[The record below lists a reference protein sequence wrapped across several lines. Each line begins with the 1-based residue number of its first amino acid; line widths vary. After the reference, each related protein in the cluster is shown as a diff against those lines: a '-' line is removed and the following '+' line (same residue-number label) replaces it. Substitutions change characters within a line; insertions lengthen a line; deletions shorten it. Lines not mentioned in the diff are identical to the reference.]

1 MLAVI
6 ICEICP
12 LNDVEIMISVLLN
25 VFNTRGLLLPLIK
38 RMIEREV
45 SRTGD
50 IHQYLL
56 HNNSSWCASASETG
70 LFRSNS
76 TYTRFLSAFG
86 RLHGYNYLRSL
97 VQPLI
102 DTMSSMPPGTSY
114 EIDPTKAIGQDIAQ
128 NQRNVEYVAAKF
140 INLMSSSL
148 PALPG

>member
-25 VFNTRGLLLPLIK
+25 VFNTRGLLLALIK

-56 HNNSSWCASASETG
+56 HNNSSLCASVSETG

-102 DTMSSMPPGTSY
+102 DTMSTMPPGTSY
-114 EIDPTKAIGQDIAQ
+114 EIDPNKAIGQDIAQ

-148 PALPG
+148 PVLPG